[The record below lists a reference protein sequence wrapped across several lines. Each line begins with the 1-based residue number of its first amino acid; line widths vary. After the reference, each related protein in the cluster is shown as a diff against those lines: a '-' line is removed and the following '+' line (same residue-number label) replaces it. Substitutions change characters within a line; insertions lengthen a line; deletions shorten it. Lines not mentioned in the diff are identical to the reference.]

1 MALID
6 LKTDLKSLKYGKDR
20 IGGGSSNQPFVQ
32 KPIPDSFSAVGN
44 TGGLDV
50 LTRGGSLVF
59 QRTADDV
66 SRLSK
71 LLLTP
76 STFQG
81 PFFTIKQNVLSR
93 QGVQTQ
99 ASPKG
104 LNEGYYLPTST
115 LAQVAV
121 NAAGLHFNKNGVNP
135 IPGLPGSLTTYS
147 DVVSY
152 DQPEGQN
159 RLIKLQRDFVQYKT
173 LGNTLQV
180 YPGGPGS
187 ILGLGVTT
195 IQTPI
200 EQRTGENGINFG
212 YRYPKKYVDL
222 RNAQTLLGA
231 STDAGLTF
239 EQAGISYSDKFQK
252 YSVESPFG
260 ADNVQNLISLD
271 FARNS
276 STGTINAINTNADT
290 IYASNNFPEVK
301 LYKLDGFTNLNSL
314 LGASVSASLNTDFP
328 GAARNTNTLI
338 TLTTAP
344 KGTQADGVN
353 LNQNSSYAIANNLTG
368 SLYVPVTG
376 SASNSGKVPTA
387 FIRVSEP
394 TVAADKDNVDN
405 LENTTAYTY
414 TADQLKTAP
423 SYRLSGEIQDFR
435 QKFRRK
441 GGDALA
447 VGADVVAPDYTEE
460 NIELRVHLG
469 DPGVKGDVS
478 NYTQGKKDITTG
490 IRLGALDKI
499 NALPL
504 YSSSEV
510 AKDNKQDV
518 NDLVKFRIA
527 VLDSG
532 GEPTKTFIHFRA
544 FLDSISDN
552 YSADWQSHKYVGRGE
567 NFYTYSGFD
576 RKISLS
582 WTVYAQSKE
591 ELIPMYKKLNYLAS
605 TLAPDYNGG
614 FMRGTLVQLTIG
626 GYVYEQPGFITGLA
640 YELSEASTWEIGITG
655 KGFTEGINNGDNPVK
670 ELPHMI
676 KVTGFSFTPIHTFI
690 PEVQKKGTGTL
701 GNGLQ
706 RYIALSDGRH
716 NNYDT
721 QITKKVEP
729 KSKIKVDV
737 GPLVTPRDSPDF
749 GFPERRT

>member
-6 LKTDLKSLKYGKDR
+6 LKTDLKSLKYSKDR

-50 LTRGGSLVF
+50 ITRGGYLAF
-59 QRTADDV
+59 QSTVDDV

-104 LNEGYYLPTST
+104 LNEGVYLPTNT

-121 NAAGLHFNKNGVNP
+121 DATGLHFNKNGVNP
-135 IPGLPGSLTTYS
+135 IPGVPGSLTTYS

-152 DQPEGQN
+152 DQPEGKN
-159 RLIKLQRDFVQYKT
+159 RLVQLKRDFVEHKT
-173 LGNTLQV
+173 LSNILQV

-222 RNAQTLLGA
+222 KNAQTLVGA
-231 STDAGLTF
+231 STTAGLTF
-239 EQAGISYSDKFQK
+239 EQAGIAYSDRLQK

-271 FARNS
+271 FARNNS
-276 STGTINAINTNADT
+276 IGTVNAINTKAETN
-290 IYASNNFPEVK
+290 YAANNFPEVK

-328 GAARNTNTLI
+328 GAKRNTNTLI
-338 TLTTAP
+338 TVTTAP
-344 KGTQADGVN
+344 KGDRTGINSA
-353 LNQNSSYAIANNLTG
+353 QNSSYAIASNLDTNRNVRLFIPNITPDGLYDGNRPSAREKAMGVTPYTG
-368 SLYVPVTG
+368 TADYTKPTLEAEKQTQVVP
-376 SASNSGKVPTA
+376 
-387 FIRVSEP
+387 
-394 TVAADKDNVDN
+394 NV
-405 LENTTAYTY
+405 ESYTY
-414 TADQLKTAP
+414 TQTELQQTP
-423 SYRLSGEIQDFR
+423 SYRETGQIQDFR
-435 QKFRRK
+435 QKFRNK
-441 GGDALA
+441 GGNALT
-447 VGADVVAPDYTEE
+447 VGADVMAPSYVEE
-460 NIELRVHLG
+460 NIENRVHLG
-469 DPGVKGDVS
+469 NPGTKGNVS
-478 NYTQGKKDITTG
+478 NYVKGKVINGVDA
-490 IRLGALDKI
+490 GALDKI

-504 YSSSEV
+504 YSSNRV
-510 AKDNKQDV
+510 ALDDEKDV

-532 GEPTKTFIHFRA
+532 GSDIKTFIHFRA

-552 YSADWQSHKYVGRGE
+552 YTADWQAQKYVGRGE
-567 NFYTYSGFD
+567 NFHTYSGFD

-582 WTVYAQSKE
+582 WTVYAQSKQ

-605 TLAPDYNGG
+605 TLAPDYNSG
-614 FMRGTLVQLTIG
+614 FMRGTLTQLTIG
-626 GYVYEQPGFITGLA
+626 GYFYEQPGFITSLN
-640 YELSEASTWEIGITG
+640 YDLVEASTWEIGITG
-655 KGFTEGINNGDNPVK
+655 NGFTAPFNRGDNSVK
-670 ELPHMI
+670 ELPHML
-676 KVTGFSFTPIHTFI
+676 KVTGFNFTPIHTFI
-690 PEVQKKGTGTL
+690 PQVQKKGTGTL

-706 RYIALSDGRH
+706 RYIALQDGYDS
-716 NNYDT
+716 NYNHD
-721 QITKKVEP
+721 
-729 KSKIKVDV
+729 
-737 GPLVTPRDSPDF
+737 
-749 GFPERRT
+749 

>member
-6 LKTDLKSLKYGKDR
+6 LKTDLKSLKYSKDR
-20 IGGGSSNQPFVQ
+20 IGGGSSKQPFVQ

-50 LTRGGSLVF
+50 LTRGGYLAF
-59 QRTADDV
+59 QSTVDDV

-81 PFFTIKQNVLSR
+81 PFFSIKQNVLSR

-121 NAAGLHFNKNGVNP
+121 DATGLHFNKNGLNP

-152 DQPEGQN
+152 DQSENKN
-159 RLIKLQRDFVQYKT
+159 RLIKLQKNFVQSKT

-222 RNAQTLLGA
+222 RNAQTLIKA

-239 EQAGISYSDKFQK
+239 EQAGVSYSDKLQK

-276 STGTINAINTNADT
+276 STGTRNAINTRLDT
-290 IYASNNFPEVK
+290 NYAFNNFPEVQIYG
-301 LYKLDGFTNLNSL
+301 LTTGSIYNNVSSL
-314 LGASVSASLNTDFP
+314 LGASISASLVTDLSKLNK
-328 GAARNTNTLI
+328 NTNTLI

-344 KGTQADGVN
+344 KGTQAEGIN
-353 LNQNSSYAIANNLTG
+353 LGQNSSYAITNKLTG
-368 SLYVPVTG
+368 PLYIPVTG
-376 SASNSGKVPTA
+376 SESNSGKVPTA
-387 FIRVSEP
+387 FAP
-394 TVAADKDNVDN
+394 TSQPTTAALNQNDNVAN
-405 LENTTAYTY
+405 LTAYTY
-414 TADQLKTAP
+414 TQTELQQAP
-423 SYRLSGEIQDFR
+423 SYRESGKIQDFR
-435 QKFRRK
+435 QKFRKK
-441 GGDALA
+441 GGDALT
-447 VGADVVAPDYTEE
+447 VGADVIAPSYTEE
-460 NIELRVHLG
+460 NIENRVHLG
-469 DPGVKGDVS
+469 NPGTKGNVS
-478 NYTQGKKDITTG
+478 NYVTGKVIDGK
-490 IRLGALDKI
+490 RAGALDKI

-504 YSSSEV
+504 YSSTKV
-510 AKDNKQDV
+510 ALDDKKDV

-532 GEPTKTFIHFRA
+532 GASTKTFIHFRA

-552 YSADWQSHKYVGRGE
+552 YTAEWQSHKYVGRGE

-605 TLAPDYNGG
+605 TLAPDYNSG
-614 FMRGTLVQLTIG
+614 FMRGALVQLTIG
-626 GYVYEQPGFITGLA
+626 GYIYEQPGFITGLS
-640 YELSEASTWEIGITG
+640 YELAEASTWEIGITG
-655 KGFTEGINNGDNPVK
+655 AGFTEGVNNGDNAVK

-676 KVTGFSFTPIHTFI
+676 KVTGFSFTPIHRFI
-690 PEVQKKGTGTL
+690 PQIQKQGSGEL
-701 GNGLQ
+701 GNGPQ
-706 RYIALSDGRH
+706 RYIALDDGRH
-716 NNYDT
+716 NNYT
-721 QITKKVEP
+721 AAGKKV
-729 KSKIKVDV
+729 KSKKQVKVDV
-737 GPLVTPRDSPDF
+737 GPVVTPRDSPDF